1 MNQSDKDFMSHK
13 LRLSIDLIQSNQ
25 PAAALRE
32 IADAVSVV
40 AVALESSQPGP
51 HRMTLQDFAGS
62 EVGVAYHH
70 HHTITTQDGDRF
82 ATGHGR
88 ADRGSVNHAAE
99 TRRIVEEAALEPV
112 KPLCRSGLLAALS
125 DGGKNPQCPACGMF
139 HERRVVVVEL
149 SSLGLHMLKHEGA
162 MRIGGGM
169 DNPEKYRQDDRV
181 IFTEI
186 AAPLKGDVI
195 LGNVVKMFS
204 GPYGREASI
213 EVVKS

>member
-1 MNQSDKDFMSHK
+1 MNKTDKDFIESK
-13 LRLSIDLIQSNQ
+13 LRLAISLVYKDRTAQ
-25 PAAALRE
+25 ALRE

-40 AVALESSQPGP
+40 AVALESSTSGA
-51 HRMTLQDFAGS
+51 HGMTVIDEAN
-62 EVGVAYHH
+62 
-70 HHTITTQDGDRF
+70 ID
-82 ATGHGR
+82 
-88 ADRGSVNHAAE
+88 DRGSVNHAAE
-99 TRRIVEEAALEPV
+99 TRRIVEESALAPV
-112 KPLCRSGLLAALS
+112 KPLCRSGLLAVLS
-125 DGGKNPQCPACGMF
+125 DGGKNPQCPACGLF

-213 EVVKS
+213 EVMKS

>member
-1 MNQSDKDFMSHK
+1 MNQSDKDFMSRK

-40 AVALESSQPGP
+40 AVALESSTSGAQAVTVKPAIILD
-51 HRMTLQDFAGS
+51 HADNAS
-62 EVGVAYHH
+62 KHKV
-70 HHTITTQDGDRF
+70 ITNEQGEQF
-82 ATGHGR
+82 ATGYGR
-88 ADRGSVNHAAE
+88 VSRPFDARA
-99 TRRIVEEAALEPV
+99 VEENALAPV
-112 KPLCRSGLLAALS
+112 KPLCRSGLMAALS
-125 DGGKNPQCPACGMF
+125 DGGKNPQCPACGMY
-139 HERRVVVVEL
+139 HDRRVVVVEL
-149 SSLGLHMLKHEGA
+149 SPLGLHMLKHEGA

>member
-1 MNQSDKDFMSHK
+1 MNKTDKDFIESK
-13 LRLSIDLIQSNQ
+13 LRLAISLVYKDRTAQ
-25 PAAALRE
+25 ALRE

-40 AVALESSQPGP
+40 AVALESSTSGA
-51 HRMTLQDFAGS
+51 HGMTVIDEANIKDSRPFSA
-62 EVGVAYHH
+62 
-70 HHTITTQDGDRF
+70 
-82 ATGHGR
+82 R
-88 ADRGSVNHAAE
+88 A
-99 TRRIVEEAALEPV
+99 VEENALAPV
-112 KPLCRSGLLAALS
+112 KPLCRSGLLAVLS
-125 DGGKNPQCPACGMF
+125 DGGKNPQCPACGLF